1 MAKKDESYWNYR
13 VFKRVSLDAAGA
25 KYTDYGIIE
34 VYYKGSKVEG
44 YTADFIP
51 TWGESEEEVKEDFA
65 LMQKAFELPVV
76 TIEDLEPKKIK
87 EKTKKTLKP
96 KQKKEAKKKVSEKT
110 EKKNAK
116 SKR

>member
-1 MAKKDESYWNYR
+1 MAKKNDTYWNYR
-13 VFKRVSLDAAGA
+13 VFKKVSLDSSGA
-25 KYTDYGIIE
+25 EYAEYGIIE

-51 TWGESEEEVKEDFA
+51 TWGESAEGLKEDFA
-65 LMQKAFELPVV
+65 LMQKAFLQPVV
-76 TIEDLEPKKIK
+76 TIEDLEPKKLK
-87 EKTKKTLKP
+87 QKTKKTLKP
-96 KQKKEAKKKVSEKT
+96 KVKKEVKKKATKKV

>member
-1 MAKKDESYWNYR
+1 MTKKNDTYWNYR
-13 VFKRVSLDAAGA
+13 VFKRVSLDSSGA
-25 KYTDYGIIE
+25 EYAEYGIIE

-51 TWGESEEEVKEDFA
+51 VRGESEEEVKEDFL

-96 KQKKEAKKKVSEKT
+96 KVKSNSKVKKQKRK
-110 EKKNAK
+110 
-116 SKR
+116 

>member
-1 MAKKDESYWNYR
+1 MAKKNESYWNYR
-13 VFKRVSLDAAGA
+13 VFKRVSLDAAGVE
-25 KYTDYGIIE
+25 YTDYGIIE

-51 TWGESEEEVKEDFA
+51 VWGESEEEVKEDFV

-87 EKTKKTLKP
+87 QKTLKP
-96 KQKKEAKKKVSEKT
+96 KVKKEVKKKAKKE
-110 EKKNAK
+110 NAK